1 MKAGFISIEGLEGA
15 GKTTQRTVLESWIRQ
30 RFGAPLVTREPGGT
44 PLAERIRTLV
54 LAHDDEPLDAW
65 SELLLV
71 FAARRQHVTQVI
83 QPTLAT
89 GQWVIS
95 DRFVDASFAYQ
106 SGGRGLPWS
115 RLQELERW
123 VLDGFEPDLTL
134 WLDCPIEIG
143 LARARQRGELDRIE
157 AEDLA
162 FFERARAAYE
172 RRYQEHPQR
181 IVRLDASVEINALSK
196 QVQSVLEER
205 FA

>member
-1 MKAGFISIEGLEGA
+1 MSPGFISIEGLEGA
-15 GKTTQRTVLESWIRQ
+15 GKTTQRSVLESWIAE

-44 PLAERIRTLV
+44 PLAERIRSIV
-54 LAHDDEPLDAW
+54 LSHDEEPLDAW

-71 FAARRQHVTQVI
+71 FAARRQHITQVI
-83 QPTLAT
+83 QPALAA

-95 DRFVDASFAYQ
+95 DRFADASFAYQ
-106 SGGRGLPWS
+106 GGGRELPWS
-115 RLQELERW
+115 RLQELEQW
-123 VLDGFEPDLTL
+123 VLDGFQPDLTL
-134 WLDCPIEIG
+134 WLDCPIEVG

-172 RRYQEHPQR
+172 RRYQEHPER
-181 IVRLDASVEINALSK
+181 IVRLDASVDIDTLS
-196 QVQSVLEER
+196 QQLCSVLEER

>member
-1 MKAGFISIEGLEGA
+1 MKARFISIEGLEGA
-15 GKTTQRTVLESWIRQ
+15 GKTTQRSVLESWISA

-44 PLAERIRTLV
+44 PLAERIRALV
-54 LAHDDEPLDAW
+54 LAHDEEPLDAW

-83 QPTLAT
+83 QPALAA

-95 DRFVDASFAYQ
+95 DRFADASFAYQ
-106 SGGRGLPWS
+106 GGGRGLPWS
-115 RLQELERW
+115 HLQQLEQW

-157 AEDLA
+157 TEDLA

-181 IVRLDASVEINALSK
+181 IVRLDASVAVDALSD
-196 QVQSVLEER
+196 QLRSVLEER
-205 FA
+205 LA

>member
-1 MKAGFISIEGLEGA
+1 MTAGFISIEGLEGA
-15 GKTTQRTVLESWIRQ
+15 GKTTQRSVLESWVTE

-44 PLAERIRTLV
+44 PLAERIRSIV
-54 LAHDDEPLDAW
+54 LSHDEEPLDAW

-71 FAARRQHVTQVI
+71 FAARRQHLTQVI
-83 QPTLAT
+83 QPALAA

-95 DRFVDASFAYQ
+95 DRFADASFAYQ
-106 SGGRGLPWS
+106 GGGRGLPWS

-123 VLDGFEPDLTL
+123 VLDGFAPDLTL
-134 WLDCPIEIG
+134 WLDCPIEVG

-162 FFERARAAYE
+162 FFERARTAYE
-172 RRYQEHPQR
+172 RRYQEHPER
-181 IVRLDASVEINALSK
+181 IVRLDASVDVDSLSQ
-196 QVQSVLEER
+196 QVRAVLEEK

>member
-1 MKAGFISIEGLEGA
+1 MTAGFISIEGLEGA
-15 GKTTQRTVLESWIRQ
+15 GKTTQRAVLEHWVSE
-30 RFGAPLVTREPGGT
+30 RFGTPLVTREPGGT
-44 PLAERIRTLV
+44 PLAERIRDIV
-54 LAHDDEPLDAW
+54 LSHDEEPLDAW

-71 FAARRQHVTQVI
+71 FAARRQHLTQVI
-83 QPTLAT
+83 QPALAA

-106 SGGRGLPWS
+106 GGGRQLPWS
-115 RLQELERW
+115 RLQELEQW
-123 VLDGFEPDLTL
+123 LLDGFLPDLTL

-143 LARARQRGELDRIE
+143 LQRARQRGELDRIE

-172 RRYQEHPQR
+172 RRYQEDPER
-181 IVRLDASVEINALSK
+181 IVRLDATVDIASLSQ
-196 QVQSVLEER
+196 QVRTVLTER